1 MANIS
6 NAVGTIYVG
15 SEVFAQSPRDFI
27 DLWEALGEYDYY
39 GISVLSFANQSAE
52 FSGDGKWFLE
62 NTLPAFF
69 NTEDIPELEPVAKL
83 LHSKDATLEFEYDEY
98 EPGAGLLSHV
108 ELQLGFDENGKAF
121 IAESKYT
128 DYDYTRRNILSLD
141 FEEGY
146 DLSIKSQR
154 EEFKKDIFL
163 PFYKENQE
171 NIIEEMTF
179 EELWI
184 NFLDNISNDE
194 YYEGV
199 MFTEDYEDED
209 QLVDLMIA

>member
-1 MANIS
+1 MIKD
-6 NAVGTIYVG
+6 TI
-15 SEVFAQSPRDFI
+15 
-27 DLWEALGEYDYY
+27 
-39 GISVLSFANQSAE
+39 
-52 FSGDGKWFLE
+52 
-62 NTLPAFF
+62 
-69 NTEDIPELEPVAKL
+69 
-83 LHSKDATLEFEYDEY
+83 
-98 EPGAGLLSHV
+98 
-108 ELQLGFDENGKAF
+108 
-121 IAESKYT
+121 
-128 DYDYTRRNILSLD
+128 
-141 FEEGY
+141 Y

-154 EEFKKDIFL
+154 EKFKKDIFL

-199 MFTEDYEDED
+199 MSPEDYEDED